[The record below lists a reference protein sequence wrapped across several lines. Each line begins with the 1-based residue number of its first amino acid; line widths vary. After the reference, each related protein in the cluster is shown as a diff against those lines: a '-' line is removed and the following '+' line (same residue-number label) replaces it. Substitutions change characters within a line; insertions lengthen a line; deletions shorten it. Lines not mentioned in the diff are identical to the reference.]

1 LNSWRSAELT
11 WKSLFGAMSA
21 VLVVR
26 QGAAEEELFVPQ
38 GALVEGLYSLLADTD
53 WCHASK
59 FTITEQL
66 METAQLVLDGNE
78 FEWPAL
84 LEMEGTALSTIM
96 DGTESRVFVLAA
108 PPQLQVVEEQLPVV
122 DALDE
127 PLESLPV
134 AVAGVT
140 LLQIKE
146 LLGSAYNGDLDST
159 LIQVR
164 GSSGSSMFSF
174 KLSAMEPGMELM
186 ASVTLS
192 SPVQSAGHAASAHA
206 QHSFRAASEARHGCD
221 AKGPPGP
228 SCRCGDGVRHSDEG
242 QGAVGDG
249 ACAERG

>member
-1 LNSWRSAELT
+1 
-11 WKSLFGAMSA
+11 
-21 VLVVR
+21 
-26 QGAAEEELFVPQ
+26 
-38 GALVEGLYSLLADTD
+38 
-53 WCHASK
+53 
-59 FTITEQL
+59 

-84 LEMEGTALSTIM
+84 LEMQGTALSTIM

-108 PPQLQVVEEQLPVV
+108 PPQQQVVEEQLPVV

-174 KLSAMEPGMELM
+174 KLSAVEPGMELM
-186 ASVTLS
+186 ASVSARLS
-192 SPVQSAGHAASAHA
+192 KVPAML
-206 QHSFRAASEARHGCD
+206 RPPMPKAASELRLKLVIGVTPKAAAGPAATAETEFATATKAKVLSAMARVQKEDDKRAEDMQRLLTTGSRTIVTNYM
-221 AKGPPGP
+221 PPEPGKKN
-228 SCRCGDGVRHSDEG
+228 GGTVRSLE
-242 QGAVGDG
+242 ANPRFSLLPFVLK
-249 ACAERG
+249 